1 MTALDALMADRTTIV
16 VAHRLSTI
24 RAADL
29 ILVLQAGT
37 VIESGTHSAL
47 LARRGVY
54 ARLVEHQM
62 AGVAA

>member
-1 MTALDALMADRTTIV
+1 MADRTTIV

-37 VIESGTHSAL
+37 VIESGTHAAF
-47 LARRGVY
+47 LARGGAY